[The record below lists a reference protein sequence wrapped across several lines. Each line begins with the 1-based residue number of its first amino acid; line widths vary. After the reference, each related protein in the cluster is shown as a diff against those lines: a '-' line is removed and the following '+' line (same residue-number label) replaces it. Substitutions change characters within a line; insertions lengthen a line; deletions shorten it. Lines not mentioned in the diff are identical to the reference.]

1 MNLRSGRKLSNLRR
15 DSRNYE
21 EFNERRRYQR
31 EQRQLEETLYDEEE
45 TEETKIK
52 KKFDNVCH
60 KTQHLIY
67 LNNFQKENNHSLTD
81 KINTIMEL
89 YEVFRYN
96 IYYIVEYSK
105 NRKDKRLPQA
115 IFNKGPDLCKEMARS
130 VRTRKEKKLY
140 EKCKE
145 DINWVRYLIDYYIL
159 SDNN

>member
-105 NRKDKRLPQA
+105 NRKDKRLPEA
-115 IFNKGPDLCKEMARS
+115 FFNKGPDLCKEMARS

-159 SDNN
+159 SDI

>member
-45 TEETKIK
+45 SEENKIK
-52 KKFDNVCH
+52 KKYHNVCH

-67 LNNFQKENNHSLTD
+67 LNKFQKENNHSLTD

-105 NRKDKRLPQA
+105 NRKDKRLPEA

-159 SDNN
+159 SDN

>member
-96 IYYIVEYSK
+96 IY
-105 NRKDKRLPQA
+105 
-115 IFNKGPDLCKEMARS
+115 
-130 VRTRKEKKLY
+130 
-140 EKCKE
+140 
-145 DINWVRYLIDYYIL
+145 
-159 SDNN
+159 

>member
-105 NRKDKRLPQA
+105 NRKDKRLPEA

-159 SDNN
+159 SDN